1 MAEGNLRD
9 HLLYDLKKI
18 LLGSF
23 AYLPRCQCSSGMSD
37 TEDAKALLDFRVAND
52 RIETSGQVHDLF
64 QARGADTKDFSHLPS
79 VSEHY
84 Q

>member
-23 AYLPRCQCSSGMSD
+23 AYLPSRQGRGRMSD
-37 TEDAKALLDFRVAND
+37 TEEAKALLDFRVPNN
-52 RIETSGQVHDLF
+52 RIDTSGQVHDLF
-64 QARGADTKDFSHLPS
+64 QVRGADTEDFSHFPS
-79 VSEHY
+79 ASP
-84 Q
+84 